1 MASPCASPIVRH
13 WCKGTAPGANREH
26 QASAAYRSSSMSREA
41 CASVLLAAATIAWT
55 VTLGGCS
62 DGCRGDT
69 SSVNAPSTATRPAQQ
84 APAAASAP
92 TGAVPATLPRALLVT
107 YAQFRTGERGEVQ
120 PGPARLEILR
130 RDGGEWHS
138 EVLEDPESNVF
149 HKAMLYERAGVPPAI
164 LTIGGMQAMVK
175 LWRRDA
181 RNGWTSETL
190 WAERFGGRFDR
201 MRDVEV
207 AELYAGE
214 PPVILVGTHDQG
226 VVVMLRGGAS
236 GFEVTRLDA
245 ARNTFIHEI
254 EIGDLDRDG
263 VLEVYASASE
273 PNTLEGGPQPGH
285 IYRYVPQRGGRRE
298 VVADFGQRHAKE
310 ILVADVDGDG
320 RDELYAAVEAL
331 TAAGGNGGDIRE
343 PVEIRR
349 FERPGVEGSAVIA
362 QLSDRFTR
370 FLTVGDVD
378 GDGKRELVV
387 AAFSSGLWLLRPP
400 STAGGQWSLENFERE
415 SGGFE
420 HASLLTDLDGD
431 RRDELYVASDNHGE
445 LRRYDWVDGHPVR
458 SVVTRRESAR
468 SMITWNIMPAP
479 VTALYAR

>member
-1 MASPCASPIVRH
+1 
-13 WCKGTAPGANREH
+13 
-26 QASAAYRSSSMSREA
+26 MSREA
-41 CASVLLAAATIAWT
+41 CASVLLGAATFAWLL
-55 VTLGGCS
+55 TLGGCS
-62 DGCRGDT
+62 DGCGGNA
-69 SSVNAPSTATRPAQQ
+69 SSVNAPSTATHPAPQ
-84 APAAASAP
+84 APAPALPA
-92 TGAVPATLPRALLVT
+92 TGAVPATLPRVLLVT
-107 YAQFRTGERGEVQ
+107 YAQFRTGDRGEVQ

-130 RDGGEWHS
+130 REGGEWHS

-149 HKAMLYERAGVPPAI
+149 HKAMVYERTGAAPSV
-164 LTIGGMQAMVK
+164 LTIGGSQAIVK
-175 LWRRDA
+175 LWHRGA
-181 RNGWTSETL
+181 ASTWTSETL
-190 WAERFGGRFDR
+190 WSERFGGRFDR

-207 AELYAGE
+207 ATLFSGE
-214 PPVILVGTHDQG
+214 PPTILVGTHDQG
-226 VVVMLRGGAS
+226 VVAMLRPRADS
-236 GFEVTRLDA
+236 FEMTRLDA
-245 ARNTFIHEI
+245 APNTFIHEI
-254 EIGDLDRDG
+254 EVGDLDRDG
-263 VLEVYASASE
+263 TLEVYASASE
-273 PNTLEGGPQPGH
+273 PNTLDGGEQPGH

-320 RDELYAAVEAL
+320 HDELYAAVEAL
-331 TAAGGNGGDIRE
+331 TAGGSGALEIRE

-349 FERPGVEGSAVIA
+349 FDRPAAGGSVVIA

-370 FLTVGDVD
+370 FLTAGDVD

>member
-1 MASPCASPIVRH
+1 MC
-13 WCKGTAPGANREH
+13 
-26 QASAAYRSSSMSREA
+26 REA
-41 CASVLLAAATIAWT
+41 SASVLLAAATFAWT

-69 SSVNAPSTATRPAQQ
+69 SSVRAPSTATHPAAQ
-84 APAAASAP
+84 APRTASAP
-92 TGAVPATLPRALLVT
+92 TDGVPATLPRALLVT
-107 YAQFRTGERGEVQ
+107 YAQFRTGENGEVQ

-130 RDGGEWHS
+130 REGGEWHS

-149 HKAMLYERAGVPPAI
+149 HKAMLYERAGAPPAI
-164 LTIGGMQAMVK
+164 LTIGGMQAIVK

-181 RNGWTSETL
+181 GNGWTAETL
-190 WAERFGGRFDR
+190 WKERFGGRFDR

-207 AELYAGE
+207 AELYQGE
-214 PPVILVGTHDQG
+214 PPAILVGTHDQG
-226 VVVMLRGGAS
+226 VVAMLRGQAA
-236 GFEVTRLDA
+236 GFELTRLDG

-263 VLEVYASASE
+263 TLEVYASASE
-273 PNTLEGGPQPGH
+273 PNTLNGGPQPGH
-285 IYRYVPQRGGRRE
+285 IYRYIPQRGGRRE

-331 TAAGGNGGDIRE
+331 TAGGDRASEIRE

-349 FERPGVEGSAVIA
+349 FDQPPTAGSTVIA
-362 QLSDRFTR
+362 QISDRFTR
-370 FLTVGDVD
+370 FLTAGDFD

-387 AAFSSGLWLLRPP
+387 ATFGSGLWLLRPP
-400 STAGGQWSLENFERE
+400 AAAGAEWSLENFERD
-415 SGGFE
+415 SGGWE
-420 HASLLTDLDGD
+420 HTSLLADLDGD
-431 RRDELYVASDNHGE
+431 GRDELYVASDNHGE

-479 VTALYAR
+479 VAAFYAR